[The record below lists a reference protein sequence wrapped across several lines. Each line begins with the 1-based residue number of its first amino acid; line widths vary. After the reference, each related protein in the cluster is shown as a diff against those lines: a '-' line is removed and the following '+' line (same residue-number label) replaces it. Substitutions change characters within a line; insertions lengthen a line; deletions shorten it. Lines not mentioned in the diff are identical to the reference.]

1 MAEKINKPKRFTK
14 EWYKYIWEYYKGYFI
29 TGIIVVVLAAVTV
42 SEFVDTVKPDLTLNF
57 IATTVMPNGIAEELE
72 DEIDDGILD
81 VNDDRETEVFVS
93 QLNFTLDALSDAN
106 MLTALES
113 KLMTMFAS
121 EEEMLYIFDETMLKD
136 VLNMRPTEGM
146 FVPVGE
152 WLDTEISEDRCIEYG
167 GGVYAVS
174 LEDSSFLREEE
185 INGKGLYVAVRSN
198 YNPDDEKINKI
209 YKNCVLAANML
220 VR

>member
-14 EWYKYIWEYYKGYFI
+14 EWRSYIWEYYKGYFI
-29 TGIIVVVLAAVTV
+29 AGIIVIILAAVTV
-42 SEFVDTVKPDLTLNF
+42 SEIVNTVKPDLTLNF
-57 IATTVMPNGIAEELE
+57 IATTVMPNAIAEELE

-81 VNDDRETEVFVS
+81 VNGDRETEVLVS
-93 QLNFTLDALSDAN
+93 QLNFTPDALVDAN
-106 MLTALES
+106 MINALES
-113 KLMTMFAS
+113 RLMTMFAT
-121 EEEMLYIFDETMLKD
+121 EEDMLYIFDETMLRD
-136 VLNMRPTEGM
+136 VLDLRATEGM
-146 FVPVGE
+146 FVPTSE
-152 WLDTEISEDRCIEYG
+152 WLDTEISPDKSFEYG

-174 LEDSSFLREEE
+174 LENSSFLREEE

-198 YNPDDEKINKI
+198 YNTDDEKINKI

>member
-14 EWYKYIWEYYKGYFI
+14 EWRSYIWEYYKGYFI
-29 TGIIVVVLAAVTV
+29 AGIIVIILAAVTV
-42 SEFVDTVKPDLTLNF
+42 SEIVNTVKPDLTLNF
-57 IATTVMPNGIAEELE
+57 IATTVMPNAIAEELE

-81 VNDDRETEVFVS
+81 VNGDRETEVLVS
-93 QLNFTLDALSDAN
+93 QLNFTPDALVDAN
-106 MLTALES
+106 MINALES
-113 KLMTMFAS
+113 RLMTMFAT
-121 EEEMLYIFDETMLKD
+121 EEDMLYIFDETMLRD
-136 VLNMRPTEGM
+136 VLDLRATEGM
-146 FVPVGE
+146 FVPASE
-152 WLDTEISEDRCIEYG
+152 WLDTEISPDKSFEYG

-174 LEDSSFLREEE
+174 LENSRFLREEE

-198 YNPDDEKINKI
+198 YNPEDEKINKI

>member
-14 EWYKYIWEYYKGYFI
+14 EWRSYIWEYYKGYLI
-29 TGIIVVVLAAVTV
+29 AGIIVIILAAVTV
-42 SEFVDTVKPDLTLNF
+42 SEIVNTVKPDLTLNF
-57 IATTVMPNGIAEELE
+57 IATTVMPNAIAEELE

-81 VNDDRETEVFVS
+81 VNGDRETEVLVS
-93 QLNFTLDALSDAN
+93 QLNFTPDALVDAN
-106 MLTALES
+106 MINALES
-113 KLMTMFAS
+113 RLMTMFAT
-121 EEEMLYIFDETMLKD
+121 EEDMLYIFDETMLRD
-136 VLNMRPTEGM
+136 VLDLRATEGM
-146 FVPVGE
+146 FVPTSE
-152 WLDTEISEDRCIEYG
+152 WLDTEISPDKSFEYG

-174 LEDSSFLREEE
+174 LENSSFLREEE

-198 YNPDDEKINKI
+198 YNTDDEKINKI